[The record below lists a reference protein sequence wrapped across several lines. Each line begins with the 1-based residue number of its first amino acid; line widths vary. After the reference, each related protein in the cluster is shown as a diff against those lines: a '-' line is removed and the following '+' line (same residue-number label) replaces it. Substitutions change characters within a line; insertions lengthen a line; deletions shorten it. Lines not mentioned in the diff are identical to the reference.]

1 MFSIYLFWVLIVGLA
16 VEGEACTHNSECT
29 LDCVNGRCQPSV
41 DKREAPFNRGGP
53 FICNE
58 DAECKGGDKCVNGEC
73 EIHIPANSQ
82 KLLIRPTGYRE
93 PCKGSNGKI
102 TFCLPPQHC
111 NQGKGVCA

>member
-29 LDCVNGRCQPSV
+29 LDFLFVALVSA
-41 DKREAPFNRGGP
+41 KGGP